1 MHESEWTTC
10 TDTDPMFRLLQ
21 RKKQKLSARKRRLFA
36 CACCRRIWP
45 VLDECCRHAVE
56 TAEAYADGNA
66 SRSELNDA
74 HDNAMNHHR
83 PRESKL
89 AQLQRYG
96 RMKLDSKD
104 PVIIAKQAWEAVEG
118 ASRPAQALASK
129 TTFSAAHCAQLAAGN
144 AEALAEELAR
154 QADVLRDLV
163 GDPAHRPALDEAWLR
178 WNDGVVARL
187 AQTIYDERAFER
199 MPVLGDALPEAGCR
213 DEVLLDHC
221 RSPRP
226 HYRGCWVLDLLLH
239 AE

>member
-10 TDTDPMFRLLQ
+10 ADTDPMFRLLQ

-36 CACCRRIWP
+36 CACCRRIWAS
-45 VLDECCRHAVE
+45 LDACCRHAVE
-56 TAEAYADGNA
+56 TAESFADGLA
-66 SRSELNDA
+66 TRAELNEA

-89 AQLQRYG
+89 AQLQRAA
-96 RMKLDSKD
+96 RSTPDIKD
-104 PVIIAKQAWEAVEG
+104 PVIIAKRAWEAVEG
-118 ASRPAQALASK
+118 ASRPAQALPSK
-129 TTFSAAHCAQLAAGN
+129 TTFSAAQCVQWASGDADGLAQ
-144 AEALAEELAR
+144 ELAD

-163 GDPAHRPALDEAWLR
+163 GSLEPRSRLDEAWLR
-178 WNDGVVARL
+178 WNDGVVAKL
-187 AQTIYDERAFER
+187 ARSIYDERAFER

-213 DEVLLDHC
+213 DETLLDHC

-239 AE
+239 VD